1 MLYGFGDDKTLELL
15 EQIVTDYIQQVCLK
29 ALAVGKPN
37 RILLED
43 VHYLIRRDHKKFN
56 RVKELLS
63 MSEELK
69 KARKAF
75 DDAKEI

>member
-1 MLYGFGDDKTLELL
+1 M
-15 EQIVTDYIQQVCLK
+15 DYIQQVCLK
-29 ALAVGKPN
+29 ALAVGKSGKIN
-37 RILLED
+37 LED
-43 VHYLIRRDHKKFN
+43 IHYLIRRDHKKFG

-75 DDAKEI
+75 DDIKDTY